1 MCIFFSFLPPV
12 FPASLLFLLCRS
24 MTLLAFSYWPCSL
37 YFTFSVPR
45 ISFFAHFWNF
55 LQYTHIICKWGH
67 SLSSFPPVNFSS
79 CLTSLPSVFL
89 FIFQSS
95 IILVCTSQFTHFFFQ
110 SSVSILQFTS
120 FLVILCSCYFRAL
133 GNCWLWWAMRFLGL
147 ISRDSKPLTFGK
159 RTKRPYFPLSPPPA
173 PGFNTQ
179 GYRLPA
185 FIFPEARITHLRTF

>member
-95 IILVCTSQFTHFFFQ
+95 IILVCTSQFTHFF
-110 SSVSILQFTS
+110 SK
-120 FLVILCSCYFRAL
+120 LCKHTPIHQLLSYIVLLLLSC
-133 GNCWLWWAMRFLGL
+133 
-147 ISRDSKPLTFGK
+147 FGK
-159 RTKRPYFPLSPPPA
+159 LLTLVGNALLGTNFQR
-173 PGFNTQ
+173 
-179 GYRLPA
+179 
-185 FIFPEARITHLRTF
+185 